1 MSPEPTNPSPA
12 HYRLFVAVETPEA
25 VKAELEKAQRV
36 LRSELPGSATRWVKP
51 EQFHLTLKFLG
62 NVDAAKVEA
71 LTAALTGVS
80 ASYPSQNLRALGIGA
95 FPNLRRPRV
104 LWAGVEDEDGHLLPM
119 QRAIEEAVAPFANEK
134 AEERFH
140 GHLTLARFNQ
150 LNRGEIQAIE
160 RFAWSLTDRV
170 FGQWEANAIHLMRS
184 ELSSQGARHT
194 VVAHLPLAKKPA

>member
-1 MSPEPTNPSPA
+1 MNPEPTNPSPA
-12 HYRLFVAVETPEA
+12 HYRLFVEVETPEA
-25 VKAELEKAQRV
+25 VKAELEKAQQV

-51 EQFHLTLKFLG
+51 DQFHLTLKFLG
-62 NVDAAKVEA
+62 NVDAEKIEA

-80 ASYPSQNLRALGIGA
+80 ASYPSLNLRALGIGA

-119 QRAIEEAVAPFANEK
+119 QRAIEEAVAPFTNEK

-150 LNRGEIQAIE
+150 LNPGEIQAIE
-160 RFAWSLTDRV
+160 RFARSLTDHA

-194 VVAHLPLAKKPA
+194 VVALLPLAKKPA